1 MCGFAHDRTLEEVL
15 CMNAMYGFALDK
27 ELAEDLCVNV
37 KCLCSIVCSLCMN
50 ISNEATL
57 NHKLYG
63 TKEVLQTTVEFITRT
78 NLGILSTFP
87 ERMKQ
92 HV

>member
-1 MCGFAHDRTLEEVL
+1 
-15 CMNAMYGFALDK
+15 MYNFALDK

-37 KCLCSIVCSLCMN
+37 MCICSIVCSLCMS

-57 NHKLYG
+57 NRKLYG
-63 TKEVLQTTVEFITRT
+63 TKEELQTTIEFITRT

-87 ERMKQ
+87 ERKKQ